1 MRTGCNTHSP
11 TLYVNTADDSLYR
24 TCALPHLIS
33 TAAHSH
39 TPLTIFINLHAYMY
53 TAAQH
58 MTCNLHVG
66 SLHIHMGAVCM

>member
-11 TLYVNTADDSLYR
+11 TLYVNTAEDSLHR

-39 TPLTIFINLHAYMY
+39 TPLTIFIDLHAYMY

-58 MTCNLHVG
+58 TTCNLHVG